1 MTEVSQF
8 SKSDRLMFWT
18 DWGSSPKIERASLS
32 GSQRLA
38 IVTSNIQ
45 WPNGI
50 DLDEGNRRI
59 YWVDAKLDKVESV
72 DYNGNNRT
80 VILHYIG
87 LHPFGVALVPP
98 FLFFTDWT
106 TLKEFHQLDAITG
119 EVLRSYSIN
128 GGRPMGIVPYD
139 STRQPSG
146 ISYLA

>member
-8 SKSDRLMFWT
+8 SKSDRFMFWT
-18 DWGSSPKIERASLS
+18 DWGSSPKIERSSLS
-32 GSQRLA
+32 GSRRIA

-50 DLDEGNRRI
+50 DLDKGNKRI
-59 YWVDAKLDKVESV
+59 YWVDARLDKVESV
-72 DYNGNNRT
+72 DYNGNNRK
-80 VILHYIG
+80 VILQYSG

-98 FLFFTDWT
+98 FLFFTDWA
-106 TLKEFHQLDAITG
+106 TLQEFHQLDAVTG
-119 EVLRSYSIN
+119 EVLRSYSII

-146 ISYLA
+146 I